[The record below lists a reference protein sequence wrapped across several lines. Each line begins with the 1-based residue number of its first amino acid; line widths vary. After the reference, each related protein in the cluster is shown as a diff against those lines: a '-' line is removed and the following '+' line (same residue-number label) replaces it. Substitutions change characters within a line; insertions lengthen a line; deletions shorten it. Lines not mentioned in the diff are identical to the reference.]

1 MFLKTPT
8 WTIHVCA
15 ADTLRQQ
22 QEVDLDIFAYTDS
35 ENMRPEPF
43 RVRFIP
49 RLDAI
54 RKLLLDEAAEAREAL
69 RSYDGETRVTMEDAV
84 NHPAKG

>member
-1 MFLKTPT
+1 MK
-8 WTIHVCA
+8 VCA
-15 ADTLRQQ
+15 ANTLRQH
-22 QEVDLDIFAYTDS
+22 QEVHLDIFAYTDS

-49 RLDAI
+49 RSDAI

-69 RSYDGETRVTMEDAV
+69 RPYDGETRVTMEDAV
-84 NHPAKG
+84 SNPAKP